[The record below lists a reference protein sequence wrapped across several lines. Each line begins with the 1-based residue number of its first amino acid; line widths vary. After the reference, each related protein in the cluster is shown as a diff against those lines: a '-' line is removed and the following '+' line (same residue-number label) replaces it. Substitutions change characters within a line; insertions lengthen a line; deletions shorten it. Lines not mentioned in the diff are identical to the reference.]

1 MKPGTILLL
10 NGTSSS
16 GKTTL
21 LHLLQ
26 EALDSPFLEFG
37 LDKVIWMLPRR
48 YFYPPLWDEVL
59 GKADRAGAFGH
70 QLIQGL
76 HRAMRTLSEN
86 GLNVL
91 ADHVLV
97 EPAWALD
104 LAEQLSDLPA
114 YLIGIQSSL
123 EILEQREKSRKDR
136 TLGQARAQFDL
147 VHAHGFYDF
156 TVNSGESSAEESLEQ
171 ILQFLKNNP
180 SPQALQ
186 KIKT

>member
-26 EALDSPFLEFG
+26 EALEPPFLEFG

-59 GKADRAGAFGH
+59 GRASQAGDFGH
-70 QLIQGL
+70 QLVRGL
-76 HRAMRTLSEN
+76 HRGIRAFSEN
-86 GLNVL
+86 GLNIL

-104 LAEQLSDLPA
+104 LAEQLGDLPA
-114 YLIGIQSSL
+114 YLIGIQCPL
-123 EILEQREKSRKDR
+123 EKLEQREKDRKDR

-147 VHAHGFYDF
+147 VHVHGDYDF
-156 TVNSGESSAEESLEQ
+156 TVDSGQYTPEENVEQ
-171 ILQFLKNNP
+171 IMRFLKDT
-180 SPQALQ
+180 PQPRALRQ
-186 KIKT
+186 LRS